1 MAMIKV
7 TVSNNVKRETV
18 FVSDDTTLRSVLES
32 NQIDYT
38 RGMTNLD
45 GSPLAAGDL
54 DKTFA
59 QFGIT
64 EKCFLSAIVKTD
76 NAASITIAGESVVIT
91 SSQKLADIKTVAKYR
106 PKALQ
111 LKGGEDGKEVVFV
124 IGVTSNP
131 RGSINKVGAEFG
143 SEAHDGSGRATITLD
158 LPKVDGDVKE
168 AVAEHIGSAILD
180 LNKLEAALPE
190 VIEEIE
196 TEKANVLANID
207 VQ

>member
-1 MAMIKV
+1 MSMIKV

-18 FVSDDTTLRSVLES
+18 FVSDDTTLRSVLED

-45 GSPLAAGDL
+45 GSPLQAGDL

-59 QFGIT
+59 DFNIS

-91 SSQKLADIKTVAKYR
+91 STQKLEDIKTLAKYR

-111 LKGGEDGKEVVFV
+111 LKGGDDGNEVVFV
-124 IGVTSNP
+124 IGLSKNP
-131 RGSINKVGAEFG
+131 RGSINRIGAEFG
-143 SEAHDGSGRATITLD
+143 GETHDGTGRATITFD
-158 LPKVDGDVKE
+158 LPKFDGDVRD
-168 AVAEHIGSAILD
+168 AVAEYVGSAILD
-180 LNKLEAALPE
+180 LNKLEASIPAVL
-190 VIEEIE
+190 EEIDAE
-196 TEKANVLANID
+196 RSRVMESISVR
-207 VQ
+207 